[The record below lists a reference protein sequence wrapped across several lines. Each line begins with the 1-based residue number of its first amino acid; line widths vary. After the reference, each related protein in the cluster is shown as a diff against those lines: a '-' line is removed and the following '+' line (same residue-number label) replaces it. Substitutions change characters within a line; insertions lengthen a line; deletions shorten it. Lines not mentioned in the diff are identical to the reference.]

1 MFLLDTDALI
11 YSFKGVPEVVQQLHR
26 HRTKQMA
33 LSVIS
38 YGELVYG
45 AERSARR
52 VDNLARIQR
61 TTELFPVIPVTRAVM
76 DTFGRLKAT
85 LQATGTVVDDFDLV
99 IAATALT
106 EGYTLVTNN
115 VRHFTAVPGL
125 RIVNWTNLS
134 D

>member
-1 MFLLDTDALI
+1 VFLLDTDTLI
-11 YSFKGVPEVVQQLHR
+11 YSFKGVPEVVRQLR
-26 HRTKQMA
+26 QHRTRQMA
-33 LSVIS
+33 LSVIT

-45 AERSARR
+45 AEKSARR
-52 VDNLARIQR
+52 LENLARVQQ
-61 TTELFPVIPVTRAVM
+61 TAELFPVIPVTRATM

-106 EGYTLVTNN
+106 EGYVLVTNN
-115 VRHFTAVPGL
+115 VRHFAAVPGL
-125 RIVNWTNLS
+125 RVVNWAPLA